1 MQIFD
6 KRSSGLGP
14 KAMSLL
20 TGVGLG
26 AALMYVLDPE
36 RGKGRRS
43 VVRDKAV
50 ALANRTGRV
59 VARRSRD
66 LSNRAK
72 GVASEIRSAAG
83 FRDKDGQD
91 EGQPSDTRTI
101 EAKAIDTGASGSSND
116 RASAAAPATQ
126 SGQGHSGQTPQ
137 ASRPAQPGPKSPKP
151 HSPQSQGG
159 I

>member
-1 MQIFD
+1 MQIFE

-26 AALMYVLDPE
+26 AALMYLLDPE

-43 VVRDKAV
+43 VARDKAV

-83 FRDKDGQD
+83 FRDKDRED
-91 EGQPSDTRTI
+91 EVRVHDVSNDHASDT
-101 EAKAIDTGASGSSND
+101 AQ
-116 RASAAAPATQ
+116 AAAQPAPAA
-126 SGQGHSGQTPQ
+126 QTAQ
-137 ASRPAQPGPKSPKP
+137 TAQTARPAQTGQKTQKP
-151 HSPQSQGG
+151 DTGQTAPTPGG

>member
-14 KAMSLL
+14 KAISLL

-91 EGQPSDTRTI
+91 EQPS
-101 EAKAIDTGASGSSND
+101 EARAIDVKASGSSND
-116 RASAAAPATQ
+116 QASAAAPATQ

-137 ASRPAQPGPKSPKP
+137 APRPAQPGPKAPKP

>member
-20 TGVGLG
+20 TGVGIG
-26 AALMYVLDPE
+26 AALMYVLDPD

-91 EGQPSDTRTI
+91 EGQPSEARPID
-101 EAKAIDTGASGSSND
+101 AKAGDSSND
-116 RASAAAPATQ
+116 QASTAAPAAAQ
-126 SGQGHSGQTPQ
+126 SGLGHSGQTPP
-137 ASRPAQPGPKSPKP
+137 APRPAQPGPKPPKP
-151 HSPQSQGG
+151 HSPQTQGG

>member
-1 MQIFD
+1 MQIFE

-26 AALMYVLDPE
+26 AALMYLLDPE

-43 VVRDKAV
+43 VARDKAV

-83 FRDKDGQD
+83 FRDKDRED
-91 EGQPSDTRTI
+91 EVTVHDASNERASDAAQGTAAAQP
-101 EAKAIDTGASGSSND
+101 
-116 RASAAAPATQ
+116 ASAAPTA
-126 SGQGHSGQTPQ
+126 QT
-137 ASRPAQPGPKSPKP
+137 ARPAQTGQKTQKP
-151 HSPQSQGG
+151 HTGQTAPTPGG